1 MVIFVKSGYNENGG
15 KLEDLIN
22 NLEIESIGLSNGL
35 DMKGKE
41 GRRWTR
47 FYEYL
52 VKSVENNDGWGMESR
67 ARVKGFSG
75 I

>member
-35 DMKGKE
+35 GMKGKE
-41 GRRWTR
+41 GR
-47 FYEYL
+47 
-52 VKSVENNDGWGMESR
+52 
-67 ARVKGFSG
+67 
-75 I
+75 